1 MNHFVLL
8 VIISLAIAVVFTLI
22 TKEDK
27 KEQFKYFLKIIL
39 YMVVGSFVAGWVMS
53 AIPW

>member
-1 MNHFVLL
+1 ML
-8 VIISLAIAVVFTLI
+8 IILSLGIAIVFTLI
-22 TKEDK
+22 SKETRA
-27 KEQFKYFLKIIL
+27 EQIRYFVKLML